1 MTCCCTALRGVFSQ
15 TINFGQDFLRNEYPK
30 GQWGIAWVAISW
42 IAICLAPFYYALRTR
57 AVDRF
62 ADAEQGGRRYS
73 AGGPRG
79 GFGPGHFC
87 GWVPRY
93 LRVPNARASCLS
105 HSFQSVG
112 LGLASTVGL
121 AIANPGK
128 LAVLGAS
135 CLNLAFWKGRR
146 VSGDGGAAQPA

>member
-79 GFGPGHFC
+79 GFG
-87 GWVPRY
+87 
-93 LRVPNARASCLS
+93 LRSFLRLGAALSARAERARFVPEPFVPIGRPWARLDRRSCHRES
-105 HSFQSVG
+105 GQ
-112 LGLASTVGL
+112 AR
-121 AIANPGK
+121 
-128 LAVLGAS
+128 GA
-135 CLNLAFWKGRR
+135 RR
-146 VSGDGGAAQPA
+146 